1 MTIHAQVMT
10 GLRWTLGARLMAQL
24 ITWAITLVVIRI
36 LTPSDY
42 GLLAMASIFISFLS
56 MFSEFG
62 LGSAVIQKAAIDDA
76 TLRRVFGLVLII
88 HFTMAALLILGAP
101 VIAGFFGEERLVAI
115 IRVLA
120 LQFVV
125 VVFAVIP
132 DALLQRRMHFRGR
145 ALFDLSAA
153 VIGSV
158 VTLAL
163 AIAGHG
169 VWSLVVSALI
179 SQTWKTIGVNVL
191 APYFRAPKFSL
202 EGMRPLIRFGWHVT
216 ASQMLGAIVAQS
228 DILIGGKWLGKEA
241 LGFYSVAMHLASLPI
256 QRLSGIVN
264 QVAFPAF
271 ARMQHDVP
279 RVGANLL
286 LGIRL
291 LSFVAFPILWGV
303 SSIAPE
309 IVNVLLGP
317 KWMPAIVSLQTLAMV
332 MPVRMISNFGVN
344 AMQGMGRSD
353 IIMRNA
359 IFTAIVTPVACFLG
373 VYEWGL
379 IGLSVAW
386 LIAAPLSFLQGMTRS
401 AQALHLGLGRVVM
414 AMGPAA
420 FSSALMYAAVILVRW
435 LLPPGFSGIARM
447 CVLIMAGAVT
457 YFVAS
462 AMLNRNGMRE
472 VLGTIRALATGL
484 PGQTGPKAD
493 S

>member
-76 TLRRVFGLVLII
+76 TLRRVFGLVLVI

-101 VIAGFFGEERLVAI
+101 MIAGFFGEERLVAI

-120 LQFVV
+120 LQFLV

-158 VTLAL
+158 ITLAL
-163 AIAGHG
+163 AVAGHG

-179 SQTWKTIGVNVL
+179 SQTWKTIGVNAL
-191 APYFRAPKFSL
+191 APYFHRPDFSL
-202 EGMRPLIRFGWHVT
+202 KGMRSLIRFGGHVT
-216 ASQMLGAIVAQS
+216 ASQVLWAVIVQV
-228 DILIGGKWLGKEA
+228 DVLIGGKWLGKEA

-256 QRLSGIVN
+256 QRISGIIN

-271 ARMQHDVP
+271 ARIQHDIGK
-279 RVGANLL
+279 VGTNLL
-286 LGIRL
+286 LGTRL

-317 KWMPAIVSLQTLAMV
+317 KWGPAILPLQILALI
-332 MPVRMISNFGVN
+332 MPVRMITNFGIN
-344 AMQGMGRSD
+344 AMQGLGRSD

-359 IFTAIVTPVACFLG
+359 IFASLVTPIAFFVG
-373 VYEWGL
+373 VTWWGL
-379 IGLSVAW
+379 LGLTIAW
-386 LIAAPLSFLQGMTRS
+386 LVASPLSFLQGMTRS
-401 AQALHLGLGRVVM
+401 MHALNLGLGRLVAAM
-414 AMGPAA
+414 AP
-420 FSSALMYAAVILVRW
+420 SASAGLLMYATVSLTRW
-435 LLPPGFSGIARM
+435 LLPDGISGIVRM
-447 CVLIMAGAVT
+447 CLLILSGAIT
-457 YFVAS
+457 YVGAS
-462 AMLNRNGMRE
+462 AILNRGGMRE
-472 VLGTIRALATGL
+472 VIGTIRSLTTIGTSRSGAA
-484 PGQTGPKAD
+484 
-493 S
+493 